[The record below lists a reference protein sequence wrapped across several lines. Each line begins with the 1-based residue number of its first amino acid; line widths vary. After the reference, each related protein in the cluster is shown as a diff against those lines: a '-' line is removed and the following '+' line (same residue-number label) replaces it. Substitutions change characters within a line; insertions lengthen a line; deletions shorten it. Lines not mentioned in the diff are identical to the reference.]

1 MLLLQN
7 VKKTKNINTM
17 KHLISVLFILS
28 SLLINSQE
36 LPDITLNDVEG
47 NSVSVKELSD
57 SDDIKIFSFWATWC
71 VPCINELDA
80 IADVYEDWQDETN
93 VELIAISTDDARTN
107 KRVIPLV
114 NGKGW
119 DYQVLLDDNQ
129 DLKRALNISVLPY
142 VVVVKNGKIIHTRTG
157 YTPGS
162 EEELYEVVK
171 EYSKK

>member
-1 MLLLQN
+1 ML
-7 VKKTKNINTM
+7 KKTKIINTM
-17 KHLISVLFILS
+17 KHLISALFILS

-171 EYSKK
+171 EHSKK

>member
-1 MLLLQN
+1 
-7 VKKTKNINTM
+7 M
-17 KHLISVLFILS
+17 KHLISALFILS

-171 EYSKK
+171 EHSKK

>member
-1 MLLLQN
+1 
-7 VKKTKNINTM
+7 M
-17 KHLISVLFILS
+17 KYLFFTLFILS
-28 SLLINSQE
+28 SLLVSGQE
-36 LPDITLNDVEG
+36 IPDIYLNDVEG
-47 NSVSVKELSD
+47 NTVSVKALAD

-80 IADVYEDWQDETN
+80 IADLYDDWQAETN
-93 VELIAISTDDARTN
+93 VELIAISTDDARTK

-119 DYQVLLDDNQ
+119 EYQILLDDNQ
-129 DLKRALNISVLPY
+129 DLKRALNINVLPY
-142 VVVVKNGKIIHTRTG
+142 VVVVKNGEILHTRTG

-171 EYSKK
+171 EHSQK